1 LAIDEVTFFLALD
14 RLVLSVPNLR
24 RYPSTLLVEFFYPLI
39 QSAQDV
45 KQALSQMGGVGADNL
60 LAMRVLWTPQA
71 DGDTLTSDDVV
82 EAYPNLR
89 RL

>member
-1 LAIDEVTFFLALD
+1 
-14 RLVLSVPNLR
+14 
-24 RYPSTLLVEFFYPLI
+24 
-39 QSAQDV
+39 
-45 KQALSQMGGVGADNL
+45 
-60 LAMRVLWTPQA
+60 VLWTPQA